1 MNQRDCD
8 QLTLKREAIMRAPRP
23 PDERR
28 QLSAVLGVALGCMAV
43 MVVVPA
49 FIIAALGRPQ
59 PVISMSPASP
69 FASATWARP
78 LPGLVTATDLPLGT
92 PLAPG
97 ARLPGALPDDQ
108 GEAWRGV
115 AVSSGLH
122 PIVAV
127 WSPSRLFVSRDDG
140 KAFHQVLGGPG
151 EIGGAAI
158 DAYGR
163 LFMVR
168 DRQRLGVQGLDL
180 DTEWRSL
187 PFAGETLQV
196 AAGGVWLGWLA
207 LADDSRSDA
216 QVVLALTA
224 DGGATW
230 RTQSIADHATGALM
244 RIEDDGTI
252 HLLLVREDA
261 VDPTMRRLR
270 GHVDGRP
277 MQEVPWPSSYAEAW
291 GLGHGGFAYAI
302 ASECASEGNDICAME
317 VHGDLASTRI
327 ATAWS
332 LQMGSNGAT
341 TLAASGPDLL
351 RFDGRVATVVDRG
364 APAEITALAVDGLG
378 RGVAIAGQHL
388 VRWSP
393 RHGWRVLFTQAGP
406 GHEVSP

>member
-1 MNQRDCD
+1 MNQRDSD
-8 QLTLKREAIMRAPRP
+8 QPTLKREAIMRAPRP

-43 MVVVPA
+43 MVVLPA
-49 FIIAALGRPQ
+49 FIIAALGRPR
-59 PVISMSPASP
+59 PVVSMPSLPAP
-69 FASATWARP
+69 ADQARLP
-78 LPGLVTATDLPLGT
+78 LPGLVAAADLPTGT

-97 ARLPGALPDDQ
+97 ARLVGE

-115 AVSSGLH
+115 TVSAGLH
-122 PIVAV
+122 PVVAV
-127 WSPSRLFVSRDDG
+127 WSRSRLFVSRDDG
-140 KAFHQVLGGPG
+140 KKFHQVLGGPG

-158 DAYGR
+158 DAHGR

-168 DRQRLGVQGLDL
+168 DRQRLGVQGLDR
-180 DTEWRSL
+180 DAEWRSL

-196 AAGGVWLGWLA
+196 AAGGAWLGWLA
-207 LADDSRSDA
+207 LTDDSRRDA

-244 RIEDDGTI
+244 RIEDEGTI

-277 MQEVPWPSSYAEAW
+277 MQEVPWPSNYAEAW

-317 VHGDLASTRI
+317 LHGEVASTRTT
-327 ATAWS
+327 TAWS
-332 LQMGSNGAT
+332 LQMGTNGVT
-341 TLAASGPDLL
+341 TLAASGPDLV
-351 RFDGRVATVVDRG
+351 RFDGRVAMVVDRS
-364 APAEITALAVDGLG
+364 APAEITAFAVDGLG
-378 RGVAIAGQHL
+378 RGVGVAGQHL

-393 RHGWRVLFTQAGP
+393 RHGWRVLFTRDGRIHQVTP
-406 GHEVSP
+406 